1 MILAEESVI
10 HRNVKAA
17 VRGGVEEAVQAVL
30 GVRHLR
36 PFLGVAVSLD
46 PPCPTTHAQRAPRS
60 ARVGQ
65 DDAVTWGALIGLDV
79 GTTRVKGL
87 LVTASGEVRAEAARP
102 TPWVHNG
109 AEADMDA
116 HELIAVV
123 RDVITELAARGDQVS
138 GDQVSGD
145 QIVGIGVAGM
155 AEAGVL
161 LDAQGEPVSRII
173 AWHDPRGEVDD
184 LRAAI
189 GKDTFMRHVG
199 MRLNSKPSVAKIL
212 WWQKNSASARTA
224 TTYLSVGE
232 WVVHALGGKQVS
244 ELSLLSRTGLFD
256 VVAKEPWQETLSLAG
271 ELLPGRIILAGEQ
284 AGSVTSTHLPANV
297 QGAAL
302 TVAGM
307 DHQAAAFISGAATTD
322 TLFDSMGTAEALL
335 RFVPGPLDHDVLH
348 TLGERDVAVLW
359 GVIPDHVC
367 VLAAF
372 LTGLSLERVSALMG
386 ATDRN
391 MRKAIAQQALDQDRG
406 HISVTSAEHTG
417 VTITGVNDDASPAA
431 LWRAAVEDLLATS
444 ATAVDF
450 MDEHVGARSGTVI
463 AGGWINDPL
472 VQRVKREHVGDFRVS
487 EVNEAGALGAAFFGG
502 IAAGVLER
510 PATTTTPSWQSS

>member
-1 MILAEESVI
+1 MVFPKESVI
-10 HRNVKAA
+10 HRHVEAA
-17 VRGGVEEAVQAVL
+17 VRGGVEQAVEAVL
-30 GVRHLR
+30 GVRHFR
-36 PFLGVAVSLD
+36 PFLGVAFSLD
-46 PPCPTTHAQRAPRS
+46 PSCPTTRAQRAPRH
-60 ARVGQ
+60 ARIGQ
-65 DDAVTWGALIGLDV
+65 DDGVAQGAIIGLDV

-87 LVTASGEVRAEAARP
+87 LVTTSGRVIAESARP

-116 HELIAVV
+116 QELIPVV
-123 RDVITELAARGDQVS
+123 REVITELAQGTNA
-138 GDQVSGD
+138 
-145 QIVGIGVAGM
+145 QIAGIGVAGM

-161 LDAQGEPVSRII
+161 LNAQSEPVSRII
-173 AWHDPRGEVDD
+173 AWHDPRGEVTD
-184 LRAAI
+184 LREAI
-189 GKDTFMRHVG
+189 GKETFMRHVG

-212 WWQKNSASARTA
+212 WWQKNSTPARTA

-232 WVVHALGGKQVS
+232 WVVHALGGDQVS

-256 VVAKEPWQETLSLAG
+256 VVAKEPWQETLGLTG
-271 ELLPGRIILAGEQ
+271 ELLPGKIILAGER
-284 AGSVTSTHLPANV
+284 AGSVTSTYLPANV
-297 QGAAL
+297 LGAAL

-335 RFVPGPLDHDVLH
+335 RFVPGPLSHDVLH
-348 TLGERDVAVLW
+348 TLGEHDVAVLW

-391 MRKAIAQQALDQDRG
+391 ARRAIAEQALTHDRG
-406 HISVTSAEHTG
+406 QISVSSAEHTG
-417 VTITGVNDDASPAA
+417 ITITGVNDDASPAA

-444 ATAVDF
+444 ATAVEF
-450 MDEHVGARSGTVI
+450 MDQQVGARTGTVI

-472 VQRVKREHVGDFRVS
+472 VQQVKREQLGNFRVS

-502 IAAGVLER
+502 IAAGVLDR
-510 PATTTTPSWQSS
+510 PATTTTPRWQAS